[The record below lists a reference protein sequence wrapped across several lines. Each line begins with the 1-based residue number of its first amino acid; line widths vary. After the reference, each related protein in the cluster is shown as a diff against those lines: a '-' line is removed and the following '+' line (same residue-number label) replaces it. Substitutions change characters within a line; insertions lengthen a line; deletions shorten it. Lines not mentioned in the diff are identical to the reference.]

1 MLKALNNVGGA
12 ASYILSSSLFLD
24 LCWLPRNWQVKSSIV
39 AMARDASMWG
49 ERECLNVKIP
59 WANRNKVQSPELP
72 GTRDFKSLP
81 RCTSHRISQGA
92 RVQKRLSCKG
102 GFSAWLQSMLWPFW
116 PQHCQ
121 QTCWFR
127 TVRRR
132 RPAVQSTH
140 KLLPP
145 LDFHQVFKVPD
156 K

>member
-49 ERECLNVKIP
+49 ECECLNVKIP

-102 GFSAWLQSMLWPFW
+102 GFSAWLQSMLWPFLA
-116 PQHCQ
+116 
-121 QTCWFR
+121 TALS
-127 TVRRR
+127 TDML
-132 RPAVQSTH
+132 VQGPYDGEDLQCS
-140 KLLPP
+140 LPTSYC
-145 LDFHQVFKVPD
+145 HH
-156 K
+156 